1 MNTFDELRMMILT
14 EGHNTSYPRE
24 FDAKEISKLQ
34 QKYSSLVP
42 NEKNIDNV
50 IAQCAYDISKL
61 RDFLMKVDSV
71 SKDFPDKK
79 EEISAFVQRAQNAI
93 KFITGKKNDFENK
106 KKLYEKLRTTEKNK
120 KALAKP
126 EDIKESVK
134 ELKLKVY
141 ESWDAGLIKDY
152 EKDYLL
158 EYINESCMDDE

>member
-1 MNTFDELRMMILT
+1 
-14 EGHNTSYPRE
+14 
-24 FDAKEISKLQ
+24 
-34 QKYSSLVP
+34 
-42 NEKNIDNV
+42 
-50 IAQCAYDISKL
+50 
-61 RDFLMKVDSV
+61 MKVDSV